1 MKIEQLACP
10 VIEPVVS
17 RGAAVAGLELA
28 PFIVQLRI
36 VDANEVEDVLLELA
50 RDPGEDVDQAV
61 RIRRHKVNGRLTQT
75 HLVHD
80 RLDWLPPATRVARIS
95 EVAAADQPQ
104 DDPALV
110 SFDRREGGFEFLT
123 PSLAQALPVALGGA
137 RCVSGG
143 GVVERD
149 ILQQAVQLVPLDLV
163 GDEGRNQV
171 VDVRW
176 RGDQDRARVAAVIP
190 TTASGGRFDRLPAE
204 DVRAEHG
211 SETLWALAHH
221 HSPAASTPAVKP
233 A

>member
-1 MKIEQLACP
+1 MKIEQLAGP
-10 VIEPVVS
+10 VIEPVVT

-28 PFIVQLRI
+28 PFLVQVTI
-36 VDANEVEDVLLELA
+36 VDANEIEDVLLELA

-61 RIRRHKVNGRLTQT
+61 RVRRHEVNRRLTQT

-110 SFDRREGGFEFLT
+110 SFDRGESGVEFVA
-123 PSLAQALPVALGGA
+123 PSLAQAFPVALGGA

-149 ILQQAVQLVPLDLV
+149 VLQQAVQLVPLDLV
-163 GDEGRNQV
+163 GDEGRHQV

-176 RGDQDRARVAAVIP
+176 RGDQDRKRVATVIP
-190 TTASGGRFDRLPAE
+190 TAASSGRFDRLPAE
-204 DVRAEHG
+204 YVRAEHR
-211 SETLWALAHH
+211 SEPLRALAHE
-221 HSPAASTPAVKP
+221 HSTAASNR
-233 A
+233 